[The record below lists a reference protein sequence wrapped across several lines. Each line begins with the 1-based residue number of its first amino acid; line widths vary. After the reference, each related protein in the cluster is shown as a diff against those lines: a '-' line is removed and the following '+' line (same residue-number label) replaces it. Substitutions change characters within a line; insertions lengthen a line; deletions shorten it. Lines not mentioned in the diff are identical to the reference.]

1 MYKTI
6 KRYALKYSLKK
17 YLRVLPRQKFFFNFN
32 NAGKIGILYTYRK
45 EVDEA
50 VRELMTY
57 FKSRN
62 IKVDALC
69 YHDEKEFPASF
80 VTHSHINIFCKREVN
95 WYGRPLL
102 SHVFEFIKTPFDI
115 LIDFDLDSMPVINYI
130 VTLSVA
136 KMKVGRCAYCGNPYD
151 FVLSTG
157 EKIDHRLF
165 VEQLKHYMVTIDMK
179 ND

>member
-17 YLRVLPRQKFFFNFN
+17 HLRVLPRHKYFFNFN
-32 NAGKIGILYTYRK
+32 NAKKIGILFAYQK
-45 EVDEA
+45 EVNEA
-50 VRELMTY
+50 VYNLMDY
-57 FKSRN
+57 FKSRGTQVN
-62 IKVDALC
+62 ALC
-69 YHDEKEFPASF
+69 YYNEKEFPEDF
-80 VTHSHINIFCKREVN
+80 VIRPLVNVFCKRDVN

-102 SHVFEFIKTPFDI
+102 DHVHEFIKMPFDI
-115 LIDFDLDSMPVINYI
+115 LIDFDLDNVPVTNYI

-136 KMKVGRCAYCGNPYD
+136 KMKVGRGSYPGNPYD
-151 FVLSTG
+151 FVLSTVD
-157 EKIDHRLF
+157 KIDHHLF

>member
-17 YLRVLPRQKFFFNFN
+17 HLRVLSRHKYFFNFN
-32 NAGKIGILYTYRK
+32 NAEKIGIVYTYRK
-45 EVDEA
+45 GVGEA
-50 VRELMTY
+50 VRSLMDY

-62 IKVDALC
+62 IKVDVLC
-69 YHDEKEFPASF
+69 YYNEKEIPEGF
-80 VTHSHINIFCKREVN
+80 VTSPRVNVFCKRDVN

-102 SHVFEFIKTPFDI
+102 GHVFEFIKTPFDI
-115 LIDFDLDSMPVINYI
+115 LIDFDLDNTPVTNYI

-136 KMKVGRCAYCGNPYD
+136 KMKAGRSAYNGNPYD

-157 EKIDHRLF
+157 DKIDHLLF
-165 VEQLKHYMVTIDMK
+165 VEQLKHYMLTIDMK